1 MFYQGIQEWKET
13 RVATGYILHRET
25 LGSSLAKSSLQPHV
39 NFQEFS
45 KYLGLEEAEHY

>member
-1 MFYQGIQEWKET
+1 MFYQGIQEWKKT
-13 RVATGYILHRET
+13 RVARGYILHREI
-25 LGSSLAKSSLQPHV
+25 LDPSLAKSSRQPHV